1 MGNWFTCCVQRREKV
16 AGIPKAEILTFV
28 NSIGT
33 SEHASHPLP
42 VPDKNSTG
50 KKRTGIVPSP
60 RSESE
65 ILSSPYLRAL
75 LLSELA
81 KATNNFHRDCLLGEG
96 GFGYVYKGWL
106 CEETLTASRPGSGL
120 VVAVKKLKPRGL
132 QGHKEW
138 LSEVNY
144 LGQLRH
150 PNLVKLIGF
159 CLEGE
164 NRLLVYEFMPRGS
177 LENHLFR
184 SELLIHIFFQ
194 LL

>member
-1 MGNWFTCCVQRREKV
+1 MFYQIRCKPLPHWHVSKYTCFN
-16 AGIPKAEILTFV
+16 LT
-28 NSIGT
+28 
-33 SEHASHPLP
+33 EHASHPLP

-65 ILSSPYLRAL
+65 ILSSLYLRAL

-138 LSEVNY
+138 LVGYVTLFANY
-144 LGQLRH
+144 ISFSIPGT
-150 PNLVKLIGF
+150 
-159 CLEGE
+159 
-164 NRLLVYEFMPRGS
+164 S
-177 LENHLFR
+177 LCMF
-184 SELLIHIFFQ
+184 IVFF
-194 LL
+194 L